1 MLTLYNAVRVLLDTR
16 LRPLAKREQGMTSVG
31 YAIMLALV
39 AIAAAHGDQD
49 TRDAI
54 VDIFNQAVRAT
65 DALLYRLR
73 DQF

>member
-16 LRPLAKREQGMTSVG
+16 LRPLAKREEGMTSVG

-39 AIAAAHGDQD
+39 AIAAAHGDPD
-49 TRDAI
+49 TRNAA
-54 VDIFNQAVRAT
+54 VDLFDQAVRAT